1 MFLTKGGKM
10 NIEQI
15 YLDLLSYYDQLEEPK
30 MSRTAWFYRDGGVK
44 DTIEKA
50 HPNYFYSTE
59 PPKTEKIKSII
70 NKYLD
75 YLHAECTNNE
85 LKTIEKWLNS

>member
-1 MFLTKGGKM
+1 M

-15 YLDLLSYYDQLEEPK
+15 RIDLLSYYDQLEEPK
-30 MSRTAWFYRDGGVK
+30 MNRTAWFYRDGGVK

-59 PPKTEKIKSII
+59 PKTGKIKSII
-70 NKYLD
+70 RTYLGSFSD
-75 YLHAECTNNE
+75 DCTKDE
-85 LKTIEKWLNS
+85 LTTIEKWLNT